1 MLVYERRKKKP
12 LKIVVAK
19 EEVEDTK
26 RAGESVIYDEKQDEH
41 FKLID
46 YREGVEDI

>member
-19 EEVEDTK
+19 DEVEETK
-26 RAGESVIYDEKQDEH
+26 RAGE
-41 FKLID
+41 
-46 YREGVEDI
+46 